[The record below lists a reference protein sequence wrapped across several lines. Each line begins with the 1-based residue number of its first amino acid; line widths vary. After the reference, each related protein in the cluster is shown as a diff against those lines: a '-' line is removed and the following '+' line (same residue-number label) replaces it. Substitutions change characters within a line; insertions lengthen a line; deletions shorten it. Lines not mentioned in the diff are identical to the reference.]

1 MAILNADRGVPL
13 ALVIVVGLTSIFAFI
28 TERTRYGRH
37 IFAVGGN
44 AGGGSAGRHPR
55 QPGARSAVFTL
66 ASTLAAFGGILAASR
81 LLAVNQQSG
90 SGETCCCSR
99 SPAR

>member
-1 MAILNADRGVPL
+1 M
-13 ALVIVVGLTSIFAFI
+13 VVFTFI

-44 AGGGSAGRHPR
+44 EEAARRAGIRITRIKLS
-55 QPGARSAVFTL
+55 VFTL
-66 ASTLAAFGGILAASR
+66 ASTSPRSAGSSR
-81 LLAVNQQSG
+81 PRGCSPSTSSRAPATS
-90 SGETCCCSR
+90 CCSR